1 MSAVQTNINNVKK
14 IEHYKSVDL
23 NQAKLLINHYVQK
36 RLSFTAPKKKK
47 NCHAI
52 LLSSQSVW
60 VVL

>member
-47 NCHAI
+47 KLSCHF
-52 LLSSQSVW
+52 VE
-60 VVL
+60 